1 MTAVPVGDSFV
12 RLAASD
18 RRTSRLAHPAPVR
31 SFVPALFAI
40 IAGLISPPGAASGL
54 DQLHAFLT
62 GTQSAQGAF
71 KQVVVNKDGRT
82 TQTTSGT
89 FAFQR
94 PGKFRWTYEKPFDQL
109 IVGDGEKVW
118 VYDRDLNQVIVRK
131 LDAALG
137 ATPAA
142 LLAGD
147 NALEKN
153 FTLLA
158 GGESDGV
165 QYVAA
170 TPKSAESQFTRIRL
184 GFVDELPRSMQ
195 LIDAF
200 GQTTELTF
208 SDVRRNPKIATDAF
222 EFKPPKGA
230 DIVGQ

>member
-1 MTAVPVGDSFV
+1 MMEIRVGDSIA
-12 RLAASD
+12 R
-18 RRTSRLAHPAPVR
+18 PVR
-31 SFVPALFAI
+31 SDWRTPRLPQSLRRSFVQALVAI
-40 IAGLISPPGAASGL
+40 VSALLSPLAGASGL

-62 GTQSAQGAF
+62 GTQSTQGAF
-71 KQVVVNKDGRT
+71 KQMVVNKDGRT

-147 NALEKN
+147 NALENN
-153 FTLLA
+153 FTLVA
-158 GGESDGV
+158 SGESDGV
-165 QYVAA
+165 QYVDA

-184 GFVDELPRSMQ
+184 GFVDDLPRRM
-195 LIDAF
+195 LLTDAF

-208 SDVRRNPKIATDAF
+208 SNLQRNAKIAANAF
-222 EFKPPKGA
+222 EFKPPQGA
-230 DIVGQ
+230 DVVGQ

>member
-1 MTAVPVGDSFV
+1 MMAIAVGDTFV
-12 RLAASD
+12 RHAASD
-18 RRTSRLAHPAPVR
+18 RPTPRSAQPARVGR
-31 SFVPALFAI
+31 FVPALFAI
-40 IAGLISPPGAASGL
+40 IAVLIAPLGAASGL
-54 DQLHAFLT
+54 DQLHGFLT

-94 PGKFRWTYEKPFDQL
+94 PGKFRWSYEKPFDQL

-153 FTLLA
+153 FTLVA
-158 GGESDGV
+158 SGESDGV

-184 GFVDELPRSMQ
+184 GFVDELPRRMQ
-195 LIDAF
+195 LTDAF

-208 SDVRRNPKIATDAF
+208 ADVRRNPKITADAF
-222 EFKPPKGA
+222 EFKPPQGA
-230 DIVGQ
+230 DVVGQ

>member
-1 MTAVPVGDSFV
+1 MTAILFGDSIPRRVGRDGRAPRRGQPARRRSFV
-12 RLAASD
+12 R
-18 RRTSRLAHPAPVR
+18 V
-31 SFVPALFAI
+31 LFAVV
-40 IAGLISPPGAASGL
+40 GVLLSPLGAASGL

-62 GTQSAQGAF
+62 GTQGAQGAF

-147 NALEKN
+147 NALEEN
-153 FTLLA
+153 FTLIA
-158 GGESDGV
+158 SGESEGM
-165 QYVAA
+165 QYVDA
-170 TPKSAESQFTRIRL
+170 TPKSAESQFMRIRL
-184 GFVDELPRSMQ
+184 GFVDELPRRMQ
-195 LIDAF
+195 LTDAF

-222 EFKPPKGA
+222 QFKPPQGA
-230 DIVGQ
+230 DVVGQ